1 MENQVKRK
9 FGRYEILGE
18 LGRGA
23 MGVVYKARDPQI
35 NRLVAVK
42 TVLLRGHEPEE
53 EQEFRKRFLG
63 EAQAAGRLQHPGIV
77 AIYDVGE
84 DLENHDP
91 YLVLEFVNGES
102 LNRILSREK
111 KFSLER
117 ALKLAAEIADAL
129 DYAHAQGVVHRDI
142 KPANILVTAEGRA
155 KIADLG
161 IAQLNLA
168 HFTLPGRV
176 LGTPAYMAPEQLSGE
191 GCDGR
196 SDIFS
201 LGVILYALV
210 TGHSPFQGNSATT
223 VCFKVVNRDPMPV
236 SALDMNLP
244 PALDAII
251 SRAMAKEPAK
261 RYQRGSDLADD
272 LRRLKVPPVIPSGWV
287 QLRSGTATLNT
298 NSVRRSPDA
307 AASLLYAQQVFQTA
321 MQKVPLKYSVVG
333 ATLLALIAL
342 AFPLGRAISHRGSA
356 VHRAS
361 TAQVNDSAADTD
373 TAKPRPSIV
382 AEMDV
387 PASVP
392 VPAQSTPAPPPPVP
406 RKKSHPKAAPKL
418 ASVKTVSASN
428 NGSPLANVA
437 AAKPV
442 AIRTSTLELA
452 VEHQFQAATLSVWM
466 DNQLILTRSLHG
478 ESQKKLGIFKGFHG
492 VDLESLKLPAGNHD
506 LHVRAQS
513 SDQSV
518 DLFKTISAD
527 FIPGDDKTLQITF
540 DKHNSEMRLA
550 WQAAPP
556 AH

>member
-1 MENQVKRK
+1 M
-9 FGRYEILGE
+9 
-18 LGRGA
+18 
-23 MGVVYKARDPQI
+23 
-35 NRLVAVK
+35 
-42 TVLLRGHEPEE
+42 
-53 EQEFRKRFLG
+53 
-63 EAQAAGRLQHPGIV
+63 
-77 AIYDVGE
+77 
-84 DLENHDP
+84 
-91 YLVLEFVNGES
+91 
-102 LNRILSREK
+102 
-111 KFSLER
+111 
-117 ALKLAAEIADAL
+117 
-129 DYAHAQGVVHRDI
+129 
-142 KPANILVTAEGRA
+142 
-155 KIADLG
+155 
-161 IAQLNLA
+161 
-168 HFTLPGRV
+168 
-176 LGTPAYMAPEQLSGE
+176 
-191 GCDGR
+191 
-196 SDIFS
+196 
-201 LGVILYALV
+201 ILYALV

-261 RYQRGSDLADD
+261 RYQRGADLADD

-287 QLRSGTATLNT
+287 QLRSGSATLNT
-298 NSVRRSPDA
+298 NSVRRSSDA
-307 AASLLYAQQVFQTA
+307 AASLLYAQQLFQTA
-321 MQKVPLKYSVVG
+321 MRKVPLKYAVAG
-333 ATLLALIAL
+333 ATLFALIAL
-342 AFPLGRAISHRGSA
+342 AFPFERAISHRGSA
-356 VHRAS
+356 AHRAS
-361 TAQVNDSAADTD
+361 TASANDSAAAID

-392 VPAQSTPAPPPPVP
+392 APAQSTPAPPPPVP
-406 RKKSHPKAAPKL
+406 RKKARPKAAPKL

-428 NGSPLANVA
+428 RGSPLANVA
-437 AAKPV
+437 ATAKPV

-550 WQAAPP
+550 WQTAPP
-556 AH
+556 SH